1 MILDGWVTI
10 IRTGKRSYR
19 VVFFINSAVG
29 SLIVG
34 IYVEEIY
41 EEEDW
46 CFWKAFQNSS
56 QQVNIS
62 AWKQYFKSSVY
73 DSGIN

>member
-1 MILDGWVTI
+1 MAWHQVDEKRKTIWSLLIILDGWVAI

-19 VVFFINSAVG
+19 VGNFFINSAVG

-46 CFWKAFQNSS
+46 CFWKAFQNS
-56 QQVNIS
+56 
-62 AWKQYFKSSVY
+62 F
-73 DSGIN
+73 